1 MVSLTSAERES
12 LLLLFKDFTAF
23 YNANSISKILN
34 ISHVGAQK
42 LFKRLLKENL
52 VISRQIGK
60 SINYRLNFD
69 EAYVSQL
76 IAFLLA
82 DEANGFKRWKEEFKE
97 IFQEGRIIMIYG
109 SAIKNYASAHDIDIV
124 VVMDKKDIK
133 EINKFINKKEGMLP
147 KKLHAIMATQ
157 QDLLENLKKRNKAI
171 IDIVKNAVILYG
183 QDKYVEIMKNAQKV
197 F

>member
-1 MVSLTSAERES
+1 MVSLTPAEREC

-42 LFKRLLKENL
+42 IFKRMLNENL

-60 SINYRLNFD
+60 SINYKPNFD
-69 EAYVSQL
+69 EPYVSQL

-82 DEANGFKRWKEEFKE
+82 DEANSFKRWAEEFKG
-97 IFQEGRIIMIYG
+97 IFKEGRIVMIFG
-109 SAIKNYASAHDIDIV
+109 SAIKNYAQAEDIDIMI
-124 VVMDKKDIK
+124 VMDKDDVK
-133 EINKFINKKEGMLP
+133 EVNKFVNKKEEVLP
-147 KKLHAIMATQ
+147 KKLHSLIMAQ
-157 QDLLENLKKRNKAI
+157 QDLLENLKKRNKAMI
-171 IDIVKNAVILYG
+171 GIVKNAIVLYG
-183 QDKYVEIMKNAQKV
+183 QNKYVELIQDVAR

>member
-1 MVSLTSAERES
+1 MVALTSAEREC
-12 LLLLFKDFTAF
+12 LLALFKDFTAF

-52 VISRQIGK
+52 VISKRIGK
-60 SINYRLNFD
+60 SIVFRPNF
-69 EAYVSQL
+69 EESYVSQL

-82 DEANGFKRWKEEFKE
+82 DEANSFKRWKEEFKGV
-97 IFQEGRIIMIYG
+97 FKEGRIVMIYG
-109 SAIKNYASAHDIDIV
+109 SAIKDYAKAHDIDIMIIMEKTDV
-124 VVMDKKDIK
+124 K
-133 EINKFINKKEGMLP
+133 EINGFINKKEEILP
-147 KKLHAIMATQ
+147 KKLHSIMMTE

-171 IDIVKNAVILYG
+171 IDIVKNAIVLYG
-183 QDKYVEIMKNAQKV
+183 QDKYVGLIKHVAG